1 MGCRATVHRSVGHDV
16 DHDEE
21 REERPK
27 TLQAYEV
34 CILLLAIDLF

>member
-1 MGCRATVHRSVGHDV
+1 MGGGATVHRSVGHDV
-16 DHDEE
+16 DYDEE

-34 CILLLAIDLF
+34 RLIPS